1 MTGPTVD
8 QPLHGVRVVELADGI
23 AGPYAGKLLA
33 DYGADVIKVESGA
46 GDRAR
51 RLGPFPT
58 DEVDQEQSA
67 LFLHLNTN
75 KRSVVA
81 EPGDARI
88 DRLLANADVVIQ
100 SSPVPDP
107 NELRAR
113 HPNLVIAS
121 VTSFG
126 LTGPLAGY
134 QGEEIVHIAYG
145 GPMSATGSPE
155 REPLKMGGA
164 IGQYQ
169 CGNVAAVS
177 ILAGLAMADQTGDG
191 VHIDLANIETQVCS
205 IDRRMTYLIYGAYR
219 GQNVERT
226 GGYRLGALPNGARP
240 TYDGHIQIST
250 LMNWIPRMLDVVD
263 NEDLAEIYQD
273 PGFLFNEDIPEV
285 VDAHVLAWTLTK
297 DKQGAME
304 EAQAAN
310 WPVTAINR
318 PVDLLDDAHFAE
330 RGFFVPVEHP
340 VAGTVRQTGPPIRLD
355 NGWAITRPAPLLGQ
369 HTDEIDQELA
379 ATEDAEPPE
388 ATTPAN
394 VGSGGAEKR
403 LPLDGIRVL
412 DMTVVWAG
420 PYATWM
426 LAELGAEIIR
436 IDNPWIFPSA
446 TRGALPRP
454 PAEMVADLG
463 GIFGGYPDQDPGER
477 PWNRVAMFNA
487 HARSKKSVTLDLRKE
502 AGRETLLRLA
512 ETCDLMIENNSVDL
526 IDKLGIGWE
535 ALSERNPRLSL
546 IRMPSVGLTGPYR
559 EYLGFGVNFEGLCGL
574 TALRGYRD
582 DDMSE
587 SESVF
592 HMDAASGSAG
602 AMAALMALR
611 RREETGRGE
620 LVELSQSENMMN
632 HIGELFIDAARTGR
646 EHEPLGNRHHIHAP
660 QGCYRCQG
668 EDAWVVLSV
677 VDDDRWRALTTLLG
691 QPDLADDPRFA
702 TEADRRANHDELDE
716 LISAWTATQSA
727 AEAFHACQE
736 AGIAAA
742 PVLHELEALVD
753 EHLQARN
760 MFADNG
766 NDEVGTH
773 PYPTHLWH
781 WDGPDL
787 AWGPLPVLGGD
798 NETVLKDSLGLSDA
812 EYEAL
817 EADGHLSRDYLAPD
831 GSPF

>member
-1 MTGPTVD
+1 MSARPND

-33 DYGADVIKVESGA
+33 DYGADVVKVEGST

-51 RLGPFPT
+51 TLGPFPT
-58 DEVDQEQSA
+58 DEVDPEQSA

-81 EPGDARI
+81 DPGDPRI
-88 DRLLANADVVIQ
+88 DRLVAQADVVIQ
-100 SSPVPDP
+100 STPMPDP
-107 NELRAR
+107 GELRAR

-134 QGEEIVHIAYG
+134 QGEEIVHVAYG

-155 REPLKMGGA
+155 REPLKMGAA

-177 ILAGLAMADQTGDG
+177 ILAGLAMVGQTGDG
-191 VHIDLANIETQVCS
+191 VHIDLANVETQVCS

-240 TYDGHIQIST
+240 TSDGHIQIST

-273 PGFLFNEDIPEV
+273 PGFLLNEDIPEV
-285 VDAHVLAWTLTK
+285 VDAHLLAWTLTR
-297 DKQGAME
+297 DKQRAME
-304 EAQAAN
+304 QAQAAN

-318 PVDLLDDAHFAE
+318 PVDLLTDTHFAE

-340 VAGTVRQTGPPIRLD
+340 VAGTVRQAGPPIRMD
-355 NGWAITRPAPLLGQ
+355 NGWAINRPAPLLGQ
-369 HTDEIDQELA
+369 HTDEVDRELA
-379 ATEDAEPPE
+379 EADTEPP
-388 ATTPAN
+388 APSPGVKA
-394 VGSGGAEKR
+394 KR
-403 LPLDGIRVL
+403 LPLDGVRVL

-420 PYATWM
+420 PYATWI
-426 LAELGAEIIR
+426 LAELGAEVIR

-454 PAEMVADLG
+454 PAQMVADLG
-463 GIFGGYPDQDPGER
+463 GIFGGYPDQDPGAR
-477 PWNRVAMFNA
+477 PWNRIAMFNA

-526 IDKLGIGWE
+526 IDKLGIGWA

-559 EYLGFGVNFEGLCGL
+559 AYLGFGVNFEGLCGL
-574 TALRGYRD
+574 TALRGYQD

-611 RREETGRGE
+611 RRERTGRGE

-646 EHEPLGNRHHIHAP
+646 EHQALGNRHHVYAP
-660 QGCYRCQG
+660 QGCYPCQG
-668 EDAWVVLSV
+668 EDAWVALSV
-677 VDDDRWRALTTLLG
+677 TDDDRWRSLTEVLG
-691 QPDLADDPRFA
+691 RPELAEDPRFA
-702 TEADRRANHDELDE
+702 TAADRRANHDELDE
-716 LISAWTATQSA
+716 LISIWTRSRTPVD
-727 AEAFHACQE
+727 AFHACQ
-736 AGIAAA
+736 AVGVAAA

-753 EHLQARN
+753 EHLLARN
-760 MFADNG
+760 MFAETG

-787 AWGPLPVLGGD
+787 AWGKLPVLGGD
-798 NETVLKDSLGLSDA
+798 NEAVLKGSLGLSDA

-817 EADGHLSRDYLAPD
+817 EADGHLSRDYLGPD
-831 GSPF
+831 GASL